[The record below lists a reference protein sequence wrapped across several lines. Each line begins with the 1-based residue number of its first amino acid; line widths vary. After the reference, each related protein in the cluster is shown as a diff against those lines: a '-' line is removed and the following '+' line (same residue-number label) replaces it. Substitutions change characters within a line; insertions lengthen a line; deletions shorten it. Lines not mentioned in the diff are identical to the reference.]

1 MERQHIVFIAVAAAA
16 FAALIGLAYF
26 NPFQQTVDGGEEDDG
41 SDIIRVR
48 EGEEARVRYS
58 VKVAQM
64 IHDLPT
70 KNALEVRVSSELVVT
85 NVAGL
90 MGQFTYDNYEIT
102 YVEDGQ
108 EETVTPEEFRT
119 IEYRYNPDRGN
130 TTKYIYN
137 NVDYN
142 IRSEDSQLM
151 VVVKPLDHVKPGE
164 RYTVELILHTGTPV
178 GYSINEKIIEIV
190 P

>member
-1 MERQHIVFIAVAAAA
+1 MFIAVTAAA
-16 FAALIGLAYF
+16 FAALVGLAYF
-26 NPFQQTVDGGEEDDG
+26 NPFQQTVDGGEEGDG
-41 SDIIRVR
+41 PDIIRVR
-48 EGEEARVRYS
+48 KGEEARVRYS
-58 VKVAQM
+58 VNVANM

-90 MGQFTYDNYEIT
+90 SGQFVYDDYEIT

-137 NVDYN
+137 NVDY
-142 IRSEDSQLM
+142 IVRSEDSQLM
-151 VVVKPLDHVKPGE
+151 VVVKPLNYVKPGE
-164 RYTVELILHTGTPV
+164 RYTVGLILHTGSAV
-178 GYSINEKIIEIV
+178 GYAINDKIIEIV